1 MPRFELTQRHK
12 TVAIVAPGWSLDR
25 EQCLILK
32 EFDIFSIAIG
42 NSYILF
48 PEADIFY
55 HADERW
61 WVHHR
66 DKVPCG
72 KPLVSLGFHTR
83 RKGKEVFQTCEHL
96 GVDYVEQSPKFYGID
111 TLPGFVVMGTNSGYQ
126 ALNLAVHAR
135 PRNILMVGF
144 DLKKDPRHGEN
155 FNKSHF
161 DGDHPPGVYR
171 ASPFEN
177 FTQWFTSANEP
188 LAALGIRVYNCNYN
202 SALECF
208 PKVGLEECLS
218 KLK

>member
-1 MPRFELTQRHK
+1 MPRFELTEKHQ

-42 NSYILF
+42 NSYKLF

-61 WVHHR
+61 WKEHQTAIQSS
-66 DKVPCG
+66 
-72 KPLVSLGFHTR
+72 KPKLSLGFHTR
-83 RKGKEVFQTCEHL
+83 RKGRTVFQTCEHL
-96 GVDYVEQSPKFYGID
+96 GIDYIEQSPEHRGID
-111 TLPGFVVMGTNSGYQ
+111 TTPGFVVMGTNSGYQ
-126 ALNLAVHAR
+126 ALNLAAHAH
-135 PRNILMVGF
+135 PRNVLLLGF
-144 DLKKDPRHGEN
+144 DLKKDPREGDN
-155 FNKSHF
+155 FGKSHF

-171 ASPFEN
+171 ASPFNN
-177 FTQWFTSANEP
+177 FIKWFTLANEP